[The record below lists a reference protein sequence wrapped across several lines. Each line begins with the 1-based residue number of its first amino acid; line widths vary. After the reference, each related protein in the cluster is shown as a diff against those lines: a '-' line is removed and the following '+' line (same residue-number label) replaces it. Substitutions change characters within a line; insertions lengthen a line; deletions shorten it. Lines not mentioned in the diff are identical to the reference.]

1 MSMATDRVNYRLG
14 FIGAGNM
21 ANAFIR
27 GILSRDIIKP
37 DNIYV
42 HDIDTDKLNKLCA
55 QLGVQKS
62 DDNSRLAA
70 NSDVIILAIKPD
82 MYPVVLDE
90 IKGSLSPDKILL
102 SIAAGIT
109 VDYIKERI
117 DNRCKVIRTMPNTPA
132 LAGAGIIA
140 LSTYHDLTADQ
151 LEKVK
156 AILGSLGSVI
166 DVPDHLMN
174 AVTALSGSGPAYVS
188 IFIEAMA
195 DGGVLAGLPR
205 AQAYLMA
212 AQTVLGTAKLLL
224 EWGLHP
230 GELKDAVCTPAGT
243 TIEAVRELEK
253 HGFRGAVI
261 EAVNQCAKKA
271 ESLEKAVKDR

>member
-1 MSMATDRVNYRLG
+1 LSTSTGLVNCRLG

-27 GILSRDIIKP
+27 GILSRGIVP
-37 DNIYV
+37 PGNIYV
-42 HDIDTDKLNKLCA
+42 YDIDMDKLNKLCA
-55 QLGVQKS
+55 QLGVQMS
-62 DDNSRLAA
+62 DNNSHLAS
-70 NSDVIILAIKPD
+70 NSDIIILAVKPN
-82 MYPVVLDE
+82 MYSKVLDE
-90 IKGSLSPDKILL
+90 IMESLSDDKILL

-109 VDYIKERI
+109 VDYIKDKI
-117 DNRCKVIRTMPNTPA
+117 GNKCKVIRTMPNTPA
-132 LAGAGIIA
+132 LVGEGVIA
-140 LSTYHDLTADQ
+140 LSTYHDLTSDQ
-151 LEKVK
+151 RERIR
-156 AILGSLGSVI
+156 AILSSLGMVVE
-166 DVPDHLMN
+166 VPENLMN

-205 AQAYLMA
+205 EQAYRMA

-261 EAVNQCAKKA
+261 EAVNKCANKA
-271 ESLEKAVKDR
+271 EIMEKAVRD